1 MRVTFVSN
9 YINHHQIP
17 ISTVLYEKWGEGY
30 RFIQTEPMEEERIKQ
45 GWNPDTEALPYLLQY
60 DKQPEYCR
68 ELIQN
73 SDVVIFGGTEE
84 EAYIAERL
92 EQKKIVIRYSER
104 LYREGQWKAV
114 SPRGLKK
121 KYHDHT
127 RHQNDP
133 VYLLCTGG
141 YVAHDF
147 EIVKAYRGKRFRWG
161 YFTRFEESTKK
172 QRADWK
178 KGDEIRIAWA
188 GRFID
193 CKQAKDALKAVQIL
207 KDKGYS
213 FRLDM
218 IGGGELEKD
227 LKAYVQQNHL
237 DGFVTFRGF
246 CKPEEVREYMKHAH
260 IYLFTSDF
268 GEGWGAVV
276 NEAMNSGCA
285 MVVSHAVGAAPF
297 LIKHN
302 QNGLIYKSRHVSE
315 LAERIEY
322 FLKNPAERARMGE
335 EAYHTIA
342 TEWNP
347 ENAGRALISLCEQA
361 VAGDVHFR
369 KEGPLSE
376 APMIKQRKMY
386 QYLVKQK

>member
-30 RFIQTEPMEEERIKQ
+30 KFIQTEPMEEERIRQ

-60 DKQPEYCR
+60 DKQPEFCKK
-68 ELIQN
+68 LILE

-84 EAYIAERL
+84 ESYIAERL
-92 EQKKIVIRYSER
+92 EQKKVVIRYSER
-104 LYREGQWKAV
+104 LYREGQWKAI
-114 SPRGLKK
+114 SPRGLRK
-121 KYHDHT
+121 KYLDHT
-127 RHQNDP
+127 RHQKDP

-147 EIVKAYRGKRFRWG
+147 DIVRAYRGKRFRWG
-161 YFTRFEESTKK
+161 YFTRFEESTAA
-172 QRADWK
+172 QRRNWK
-178 KGDEIRIAWA
+178 SGEEIRLAWA

-193 CKQAKDALKAVQIL
+193 CKQAKDALKAIKIL
-207 KDKGYS
+207 KDKKYR
-213 FRLDM
+213 FHLDM
-218 IGGGELEKD
+218 IGGGELEND
-227 LKAYVQQNHL
+227 LKAYVDQNNL
-237 DGFVTFRGF
+237 QDYVDFRGF
-246 CKPEEVREYMKHAH
+246 CSPEEVREYMKRAH

-297 LIKHN
+297 LIQHN
-302 QNGLIYKSRHVSE
+302 VNGLIYKSRDVSE
-315 LAERIEY
+315 LAGRIEY
-322 FLKNPAERARMGE
+322 LLTNPEERLRMGE
-335 EAYHTIA
+335 EAYRTIEK
-342 TEWNP
+342 EWNP
-347 ENAGRALISLCEQA
+347 QNAGQALISLCEAA
-361 VAGDVHFR
+361 VEGKVHFR

-376 APMIKQRKMY
+376 APMIKQRCMY
-386 QYLVKQK
+386 QYLVKKK

>member
-30 RFIQTEPMEEERIKQ
+30 HFIQTEPMEEERIRQ

-60 DKQPEYCR
+60 EKEPEYCKKII
-68 ELIQN
+68 LD

-92 EQKKIVIRYSER
+92 EQKKVVIRYSER
-104 LYREGQWKAV
+104 LYREGQWKAI

-161 YFTRFEESTKK
+161 YFTRFEKSTKE
-172 QRADWK
+172 QRAGWK
-178 KGDEIRIAWA
+178 KGEEIRIAWV

-193 CKQAKDALKAVQIL
+193 CKQAKDALKAVKIL
-207 KDKGYS
+207 KEKGYA
-213 FRLDM
+213 FHLDF
-218 IGGGELEKD
+218 IGGGELEND
-227 LKAYVQQNHL
+227 LKCYAEENNLQNYVE
-237 DGFVTFRGF
+237 FKGF
-246 CKPEEVREYMKHAH
+246 CSPDEVREYMKRAH

-297 LIKHN
+297 LIEHMH
-302 QNGLIYKSRHVSE
+302 NGLIYKSRNVSE
-315 LAERIEY
+315 LAERVEY
-322 FLKNPAERARMGE
+322 LLKHPEERVRMGE
-335 EAYHTIA
+335 EAYHTIE

-347 ENAGRALISLCEQA
+347 ENAGNALITLCEDA
-361 VAGDVHFR
+361 VKGTVHFR
-369 KEGPLSE
+369 KQGPLSE

-386 QYLVKQK
+386 RYLINRK